1 MITGNVLIGSIG
13 ATDSVDDFRGLKRG
27 DKLSI
32 KYGSVMG
39 GSGEA
44 EFIVTKG
51 VTEVGKRK
59 VERLSMV
66 RSDNPKGVK
75 YYFYF
80 RHGSGKPSFAI
91 GDMGASYTGIKF
103 L

>member
-1 MITGNVLIGSIG
+1 MKTGNIMIGRIG
-13 ATDSVDDFRGLKRG
+13 ATDSVDDFTGLKRG
-27 DKLSI
+27 DKLLI
-32 KYGSVMG
+32 QYGSVMDRNT
-39 GSGEA
+39 EA
-44 EFIVTKG
+44 EFTVTKG
-51 VTEVGKRK
+51 VTEVGKNK
-59 VERLSMV
+59 VKRLSMV

-80 RHGSGKPSFAI
+80 RPGSGKPSFAI

>member
-1 MITGNVLIGSIG
+1 MMNNIMIGSIG
-13 ATDSVDDFRGLKRG
+13 ATDTVDDFRGLKKG
-27 DKLSI
+27 DKLII

-39 GSGEA
+39 GNSEA
-44 EFIVTKG
+44 EFTVTKG
-51 VTEVGKRK
+51 VTAVGKRQ

-80 RHGSGKPSFAI
+80 RSATGKPTFAI
-91 GDMGASYTGIKF
+91 GDMGATYSEIKF

>member
-1 MITGNVLIGSIG
+1 MNNIMIGSIG
-13 ATDSVDDFRGLKRG
+13 ATDTVDDFRGLKKG
-27 DKLSI
+27 DKLRI

-39 GSGEA
+39 ANTEA
-44 EFIVTKG
+44 DFIVTKG
-51 VTEVGKRK
+51 VTAVGKRQ

-80 RHGSGKPSFAI
+80 RSGSGKPSLAI
-91 GDMGASYTGIKF
+91 GDMGATYSEIKF